1 MGVQENRAALSA
13 RPGGPP
19 GPAPAG
25 PGTHRLGVETRR
37 DSVLCVPSSAG
48 AGQPMPLLVALHGAG
63 GLPDGSMPVL
73 QAVADQYAVAVLVP
87 QSRESTWDGIRHGY
101 GPDVDVVDR
110 SLHRAL
116 EAVRVDPARLGVVG
130 FSDGASYALGLGLAN
145 GDLFSHV
152 IAFSPG
158 FVPFAARVGEPRV
171 FVAHGVADRVL
182 PIDRTARR
190 VVPALR
196 RDGYDVTS
204 VEFDGGHT
212 VPLDI
217 ALRAGQWLGWS
228 TPPGG

>member
-1 MGVQENRAALSA
+1 MTGQQNRAALSA
-13 RPGGPP
+13 RPGGAP

-25 PGTHRLGVETRR
+25 PGTHHLAVQAPR
-37 DSVLCVPSSAG
+37 DSALCVPSSSV
-48 AGQPMPLLVALHGAG
+48 AGQPLPLLVALHGAG

-73 QAVADQYAVAVLVP
+73 QAAADRYAVAVLVP
-87 QSRESTWDGIRHGY
+87 QSREPTWDGIRHGY
-101 GPDVDVVDR
+101 GPDVDVIDR

-116 EAVRVDPARLGVVG
+116 EMAPVDPARVGVVG

-158 FVPFAARVGEPRV
+158 FVPFAARVGRPRV
-171 FVAHGVADRVL
+171 FVAHGVTDRVL
-182 PIDRTARR
+182 PIDRTSRR
-190 VVPALR
+190 IVPALR
-196 RDGYDVTS
+196 QDGYDVTS

-217 ALRAGQWLGWS
+217 ALRAAEWLGWS